1 MDNFRLGAFALR
13 RVYQASD
20 KTSIGQM
27 TGFLRRFRFARKH
40 MKQDLVYPCVD
51 IDSLRIGQLSSIR
64 LLDESESND
73 LSNERFCD
81 LWSDITLQ
89 VIEHFNAEKLLMQ
102 QIKIPEIICF
112 QQRFEQNKFMEE
124 LIQVH
129 FEIMHFV
136 APPLEE
142 VVPVWIARFKQHVAG
157 FDFAMKKFV
166 DSASNA

>member
-1 MDNFRLGAFALR
+1 
-13 RVYQASD
+13 
-20 KTSIGQM
+20 
-27 TGFLRRFRFARKH
+27 

-51 IDSLRIGQLSSIR
+51 IEFLAVIQFSSIR
-64 LLDESESND
+64 LLDESECNF
-73 LSNERFCD
+73 LSNERLRD
-81 LWSDITLQ
+81 LWSDITIQ
-89 VIEHFNAEKLLMQ
+89 VIECFNAEKLIMQ
-102 QIKIPEIICF
+102 QIKIPEILCF
-112 QQRFEQNKFMEE
+112 QQHFEQRKFLEE

-142 VVPVWIARFKQHVAG
+142 VVPVWIARLKQHVAG